1 MKSFIVLI
9 LLIISTSF
17 FFISCATSGVDR
29 STSDL
34 DQLLIE
40 NPDLTLKDYLR
51 RVSGVDVQERGGDVQ
66 VFLRGVSSVTG
77 NNSPLFIVD
86 GSQIGTSYSAVEN
99 AVDINDVASIRVMR
113 SSEAMTMYGLTAS
126 NGAIIIYTKGNR

>member
-1 MKSFIVLI
+1 MKSFKALILIFASANI
-9 LLIISTSF
+9 LLI
-17 FFISCATSGVDR
+17 SCVTSGVDR
-29 STSDL
+29 STSNL

-51 RVSGVDVQERGGDVQ
+51 RVSGIHVQERGGDVQ

-99 AVDINDVASIRVMR
+99 AVDINDVASIRVMS
-113 SSEAMTMYGLTAS
+113 SSEVMTMYGMAAS
-126 NGAIIIYTKGNR
+126 NGAIIINTKGNR